1 MYKIYKT
8 MDSGESIISFKMVVL
23 FSKFLP
29 GHRDSQLLLDSENYS
44 YSRRKDKDTALNTD
58 LKWSKNRSLKC
69 NAMVFLT
76 PSNSQP

>member
-23 FSKFLP
+23 P
-29 GHRDSQLLLDSENYS
+29 GHRDTQLLLDSENYS

-76 PSNSQP
+76 PNNSQP